1 MAEHLDEHQ
10 IDALFAA
17 GGDAATAIASSTRM
31 APVRKRSVKS
41 VDFSRPSTFSKEQ
54 ERRLRRAHEVFCRS
68 ASTAVSGEARTPVDF
83 EVLDLRQLT
92 WSNAVRETEN
102 DAIYAVIRLGGG
114 NGAQIVLAV
123 ERLFVLTLIERMCG
137 GTDASPSPDRRLS
150 DIDMVLTEGVI
161 KNLVDQL
168 SQAWMQWFEVNL
180 AFEAVEVDTR
190 GIQVAQLAEPTVVIT
205 IELWLA
211 KHTFL
216 MTLMLPHAAVKDASA
231 AFLARAA
238 DALAEDPGAEAAL
251 RTALGGIAI
260 ELRARVGS
268 IDLSADELLGL
279 GVGDTVRLGPATAV
293 TLYADEVPLHRGVPG
308 RDRGKRAIQIGTR
321 RKA

>member
-1 MAEHLDEHQ
+1 MAEHLDESQ
-10 IDALFAA
+10 IEALFAA
-17 GGDAATAIASSTRM
+17 GSDAPSAVAGHPR
-31 APVRKRSVKS
+31 APGMRRRSVKA

-92 WSNAVRETEN
+92 WSNAVRETES
-102 DAIYAVIRLGGG
+102 DSIYAVVRLGGG
-114 NGAQIVLAV
+114 GAQIVLAV

-137 GTDASPSPDRRLS
+137 GTDASPAADRRLS
-150 DIDMVLTEGVI
+150 EIDAVLTEGVI
-161 KNLVDQL
+161 KGLVEQL
-168 SQAWMQWFEVNL
+168 SQAWDQWFDVKL
-180 AFEAVEVDTR
+180 QFEALELDTR
-190 GIQVAQLAEPTVVIT
+190 GIQIAQLAEPTVVIT

-231 AFLARAA
+231 TFLARAA
-238 DALAEDPGAEAAL
+238 DALSEDPVAEAAL
-251 RTALGGIAI
+251 RRALGGIAI

-268 IDLSADELLGL
+268 VQLTADQLLAL
-279 GVGDTVRLGPATAV
+279 GEGDIVRLGPATGV
-293 TLYADEVPLHRGVPG
+293 TLYADEVPLHRGRPG
-308 RDRGKRAIQIGTR
+308 RERNKRAIQIGSGR
-321 RKA
+321 PS